1 MSRKEKDI
9 SIISTLAPEDIQPGM
24 FIAVH
29 KITEEHLPYSCFEDR
44 SLSDHEK
51 PLRMTWLPDNSGVP
65 YKVKSVCI
73 PYVYATTAIGKPR
86 IFDLRRHRLVR
97 LDPDFGRMVW
107 QGLKKARNV
116 KKKKSKDD
124 D

>member
-29 KITEEHLPYSCFEDR
+29 KIMEEHLPFWYCDDSA
-44 SLSDHEK
+44 LSDHNQ
-51 PLRMTWLPDNSGVP
+51 PLRMTLLPDNSGVP

-73 PYVYATTAIGKPR
+73 PYVYATNAIGKPR

-97 LDPDFGRMVW
+97 LDPEFGRMVW
-107 QGLKKARNV
+107 QGLKKACKV